1 MFVLFLAGRNRL
13 EMALTARYH
22 FQIRTTAA
30 AGTTTLRIER
40 AVATTVDSKVR
51 TLNNTEVIVI
61 IK

>member
-1 MFVLFLAGRNRL
+1 LI
-13 EMALTARYH
+13 ARYH
-22 FQIRTTAA
+22 FKIRTTAA

-51 TLNNTEVIVI
+51 TLHSTEVIVI